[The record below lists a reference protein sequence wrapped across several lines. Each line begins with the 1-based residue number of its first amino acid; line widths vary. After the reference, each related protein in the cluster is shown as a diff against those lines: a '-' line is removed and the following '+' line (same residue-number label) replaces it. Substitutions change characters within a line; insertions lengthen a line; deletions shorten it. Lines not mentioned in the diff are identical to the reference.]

1 MKGFPV
7 KFTKGEKNTTQV
19 IKRSPFHE
27 KPPCRGPVAGS
38 AAQGLA
44 SLSSAARPEVAQK
57 VPRLRP
63 SLAMRAL
70 EAARGRGREVE
81 AADFSFFPPKRS
93 QPVAGHG
100 HSGTR
105 NDPAVAPGEK
115 RRGEGQL
122 CRARPPSPPRPSS
135 LRPRPARP
143 GSRFQPRNCSAAL
156 RLNKPA
162 LCCWLDGKYFPFL
175 KRRRRNC
182 SRLSSSSLCGV
193 IDRL

>member
-1 MKGFPV
+1 MPRPSGGASPPPRVLKSLRRFPV
-7 KFTKGEKNTTQV
+7 SG
-19 IKRSPFHE
+19 PAL
-27 KPPCRGPVAGS
+27 PCGPLRQLGVGGS
-38 AAQGLA
+38 V
-44 SLSSAARPEVAQK
+44 RW
-57 VPRLRP
+57 RLQTFP
-63 SLAMRAL
+63 
-70 EAARGRGREVE
+70 
-81 AADFSFFPPKRS
+81 FFPPKRS

-115 RRGEGQL
+115 RRGEARRGEGQL
-122 CRARPPSPPRPSS
+122 CRALPPSPPRPSS
-135 LRPRPARP
+135 LRPRPAKP
-143 GSRFQPRNCSAAL
+143 GSCFQPRNCSAAL
-156 RLNKPA
+156 QLNKPA